1 MKGEHLEK
9 VIQNRFIRQEGKFEG
24 YFSISMNGE
33 NSVRYLAVVVN

>member
-1 MKGEHLEK
+1 MKGENLEK

-33 NSVRYLAVVVN
+33 NSV

>member
-9 VIQNRFIRQEGKFEG
+9 VIQSRFIRHERNFEG

-33 NSVRYLAVVVN
+33 NSV